1 MIPDLRIRGRAV
13 ALDEVRRAPSLDV
26 GSYVALPDGLG
37 AASSGTE
44 SRDKMLAHLVSCGDN
59 AAKARE
65 IADRTATMHDKR
77 RNR

>member
-26 GSYVALPDGLG
+26 GSYVALPDGG
-37 AASSGTE
+37 PGRSGVE
-44 SRDKMLAHLVSCGDN
+44 SRDKLLEHLVSCGDSP
-59 AAKARE
+59 AKARE

>member
-26 GSYVALPDGLG
+26 GSYVALPEGMG
-37 AASSGTE
+37 SARSGTE
-44 SRDKMLAHLVSCGDN
+44 SRDKLLEHLVSCGDSP
-59 AAKARE
+59 AKARE

>member
-37 AASSGTE
+37 AANSGTK